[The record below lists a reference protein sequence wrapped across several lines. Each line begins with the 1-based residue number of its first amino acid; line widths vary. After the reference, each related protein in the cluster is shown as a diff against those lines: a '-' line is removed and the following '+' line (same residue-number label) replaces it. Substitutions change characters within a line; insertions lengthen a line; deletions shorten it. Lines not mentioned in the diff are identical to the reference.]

1 MNMKNKSS
9 AILSLIICIL
19 SSLALIGL
27 IVTMPSFFPWFYGK
41 LNVAS
46 DSAERIIRT
55 VIITFYCCAPFAAAA
70 LTMMIIILMN
80 IIKEKVFIP
89 QNVLCFRLISWCC
102 YAVFIITAVACAKY
116 FPLVIVAFAMAVI
129 GTLLRVIKNILQ
141 SAVELREENDL
152 TI

>member
-1 MNMKNKSS
+1 MKNKSS

-55 VIITFYCCAPFAAAA
+55 VIITF
-70 LTMMIIILMN
+70 
-80 IIKEKVFIP
+80 
-89 QNVLCFRLISWCC
+89 
-102 YAVFIITAVACAKY
+102 
-116 FPLVIVAFAMAVI
+116 
-129 GTLLRVIKNILQ
+129 
-141 SAVELREENDL
+141 
-152 TI
+152 